1 MPETICSAFL
11 LFLLT
16 SRSAAFDLS
25 CADLQPVTDLSTTR
39 QLSRYETAL
48 IVAECFGS
56 FGALPKVQRLECSP
70 RTPEIEV
77 REGHVV
83 ILNAANDMT
92 RSQESIKRRA
102 EKRGRTLEE
111 QLTIEAKTT
120 FKTPKANVEAVGNKE
135 NKESSRKER
144 DVRLKGPV
152 VVAKRESKAEI
163 MTSMKSGAK
172 KRDALQGGWTC
183 SACNNENFA
192 ARLECNRCCR
202 PKASSAKRGVQR
214 TALTPALAPSPSP
227 VSAKKCSNDGGVSWG
242 EQASEEKIKENE
254 VLRLL
259 YSLIEEGNTDE
270 EVKEQWQALSED
282 EKRRAKVLVERSQRK
297 SEKKRTMRKRR

>member
-1 MPETICSAFL
+1 MI
-11 LFLLT
+11 
-16 SRSAAFDLS
+16 
-25 CADLQPVTDLSTTR
+25 
-39 QLSRYETAL
+39 
-48 IVAECFGS
+48 I
-56 FGALPKVQRLECSP
+56 
-70 RTPEIEV
+70 
-77 REGHVV
+77 
-83 ILNAANDMT
+83 NAANGMT

-111 QLTIEAKTT
+111 QLEIEAKTT

-163 MTSMKSGAK
+163 ITSMKSGAK

-227 VSAKKCSNDGGVSWG
+227 SPVSAKNSVMTEGCRG
-242 EQASEEKIKENE
+242 ENRPLKRKIKENE

-259 YSLIEEGNTDE
+259 YSLIEEGT
-270 EVKEQWQALSED
+270 
-282 EKRRAKVLVERSQRK
+282 RRGSQGA
-297 SEKKRTMRKRR
+297 MAGAQ